1 MLGPANERRS
11 EEREHSGMRMRVACV
26 RGKVLP
32 ADANLVEVECHNLS
46 STGFAYWTLAEPE
59 QNDLLVVFGE
69 TTNEIRL
76 TARVVHCKV
85 AEHDGRLRTLVG
97 CQFMQRL

>member
-1 MLGPANERRS
+1 MLGPTNERRS
-11 EEREHSGMRMRVACV
+11 ADREPSGRRMRVACV
-26 RGKVLP
+26 RGQVLP

-59 QNDLLVVFGE
+59 HDHLLVVFGE
-69 TTNEIRL
+69 GPSELRL
-76 TARVVHCKV
+76 TARVVRCEV

-97 CQFMQRL
+97 CEFVKRI